1 MIILSASEV
10 PIEKVIEFCDS
21 LARDV
26 MKDHEKR
33 FAERTKAIR
42 ESSST
47 LSITAGRF
55 ESSVKNAWGTMD
67 KAASEYGMRLAHTI
81 QETVDELTQAEPKT
95 KFTDAEKF
103 HEESIHALNKIIV
116 TIRKYLPKLHRGLK
130 TEMAALNTALAKL
143 ENSVRSLGAAL
154 DESPGAKIESIRR
167 EADILAR
174 RLDDL
179 LALRKDETECV
190 STLHSISQREND
202 LLRDQMELTSQG
214 EFLELRRYQEL
225 IRTKED
231 EMRQFLQPVIKPLV
245 KLERVVSAKQSPGLD
260 TQTLRGL
267 VESPVET
274 LATGQTFAILKVL
287 GQLDDAFSR
296 NELDVEE
303 RKKRKA
309 QETILSVKNGAIE
322 AMRQEYLTIQA
333 NIQETLRQLRAN
345 GLLEKRDKAEESLA
359 QARHEKETVDARH
372 REVKRRIDEV
382 GKDILKQKTALESQ
396 LSKLAHR
403 AITIRADQLASS

>member
-1 MIILSASEV
+1 
-10 PIEKVIEFCDS
+10 
-21 LARDV
+21 

>member
-1 MIILSASEV
+1 
-10 PIEKVIEFCDS
+10 
-21 LARDV
+21 

-33 FAERTKAIR
+33 FAERTRAIR
-42 ESSST
+42 ETSTT

-81 QETVDELTQAEPKT
+81 QETTEQITRAERST
-95 KFTDAEKF
+95 KFVDAEKF

-116 TIRKYLPKLHRGLK
+116 SIRKYLPKLHRGLK

-167 EADILAR
+167 EADILTR
-174 RLDDL
+174 RLGDFL
-179 LALRKDETECV
+179 TLRKDETECV
-190 STLHSISQREND
+190 GTLQSISERENR
-202 LLRDQMELTSQG
+202 LSRDQTELTSQG
-214 EFLELRRYQEL
+214 EFLELRRYEESM
-225 IRTKED
+225 RVKDD
-231 EMRQFLQPVIKPLV
+231 EIRQFFQPIVKPLV
-245 KLERVVSAKQSPGLD
+245 KLERVASAKQSPTLD
-260 TQTLRGL
+260 FQTLRGL

-274 LATGQTFAILKVL
+274 LATGQTFAMLKLL
-287 GQLDDAFSR
+287 GQLDAALSR
-296 NELDVEE
+296 NELDIEE

-309 QETILSVKNGAIE
+309 QDTILSIKEGAIE

-333 NIQETLRQLRAN
+333 NIQETLRQLRGN
-345 GLLEKRDKAEESLA
+345 GLLEKRDKFEELLA
-359 QARHEKETVDARH
+359 QARNEKETVEARH
-372 REVKRRIDEV
+372 REVQRRIDEV
-382 GKDILKQKTALESQ
+382 GKDIIKQKTALESQ

-403 AITIRADQLASS
+403 KITIRSDQLAIS

>member
-1 MIILSASEV
+1 
-10 PIEKVIEFCDS
+10 
-21 LARDV
+21 

-33 FAERTKAIR
+33 FAERTRAIR
-42 ESSST
+42 ETSNT

-81 QETVDELTQAEPKT
+81 QETTEQLTRAEPTT
-95 KFTDAEKF
+95 KFPDAEKF
-103 HEESIHALNKIIV
+103 HEESIRALNKIIV

-154 DESPGAKIESIRR
+154 DGSPGAKIESIRR

-174 RLDDL
+174 RLEAFL
-179 LALRKDETECV
+179 TLRKDETECV
-190 STLHSISQREND
+190 ATLQSISERESG

-214 EFLELRRYQEL
+214 EFLELRRYEEL
-225 IRTKED
+225 MRVEED
-231 EMRQFLQPVIKPLV
+231 EIRQFFQPVVKPLV
-245 KLERVVSAKQSPGLD
+245 KLERVLSAKQSPALD
-260 TQTLRGL
+260 IQTLRGL
-267 VESPVET
+267 VDSPVET
-274 LATGQTFAILKVL
+274 LATGQTYAILKIL
-287 GQLDDAFSR
+287 GQLDDALSH

-309 QETILSVKNGAIE
+309 QETILNVKNGAIE

-333 NIQETLRQLRAN
+333 NIQETLRQLHAN

-359 QARHEKETVDARH
+359 QARNEKETVEARH
-372 REVKRRIDEV
+372 REVQRRIDEV
-382 GKDILKQKTALESQ
+382 GKGILRQKTALESQ

-403 AITIRADQLASS
+403 IITIRTDQLAIS

>member
-1 MIILSASEV
+1 
-10 PIEKVIEFCDS
+10 
-21 LARDV
+21 

-33 FAERTKAIR
+33 FAERTRAIR
-42 ESSST
+42 ETSTT

-81 QETVDELTQAEPKT
+81 QETTEQITRAEPST
-95 KFTDAEKF
+95 KFVDAEKF

-116 TIRKYLPKLHRGLK
+116 SIRKYLPKLHRGLK

-167 EADILAR
+167 EADILTR
-174 RLDDL
+174 RLGDFL
-179 LALRKDETECV
+179 TLRKDETECV
-190 STLHSISQREND
+190 GTLQSISERENR
-202 LLRDQMELTSQG
+202 LSRDQTELTSQG
-214 EFLELRRYQEL
+214 EFLELRRYEESM
-225 IRTKED
+225 RVKDD
-231 EMRQFLQPVIKPLV
+231 EIRQFFQPIVKPLV
-245 KLERVVSAKQSPGLD
+245 KLERVASAKQNPTLD
-260 TQTLRGL
+260 FQTLRGL

-274 LATGQTFAILKVL
+274 LATGQTFAMLKLL
-287 GQLDDAFSR
+287 GQLDDALSR
-296 NELDVEE
+296 NELDIEE

-309 QETILSVKNGAIE
+309 QDTILSIKDGAIE

-333 NIQETLRQLRAN
+333 NIQETLRQLRGN
-345 GLLEKRDKAEESLA
+345 GLLEKRDKFEELLA
-359 QARHEKETVDARH
+359 QARNEKETVEARH
-372 REVKRRIDEV
+372 REVQRRIDEV
-382 GKDILKQKTALESQ
+382 GKDIIKQKTALESQ

-403 AITIRADQLASS
+403 KITIRSDQLAIS

>member
-1 MIILSASEV
+1 
-10 PIEKVIEFCDS
+10 
-21 LARDV
+21 

-214 EFLELRRYQEL
+214 EFLELRQ
-225 IRTKED
+225 I
-231 EMRQFLQPVIKPLV
+231 
-245 KLERVVSAKQSPGLD
+245 G
-260 TQTLRGL
+260 
-267 VESPVET
+267 
-274 LATGQTFAILKVL
+274 
-287 GQLDDAFSR
+287 
-296 NELDVEE
+296 
-303 RKKRKA
+303 
-309 QETILSVKNGAIE
+309 
-322 AMRQEYLTIQA
+322 
-333 NIQETLRQLRAN
+333 RA
-345 GLLEKRDKAEESLA
+345 
-359 QARHEKETVDARH
+359 HV
-372 REVKRRIDEV
+372 
-382 GKDILKQKTALESQ
+382 
-396 LSKLAHR
+396 
-403 AITIRADQLASS
+403 

>member
-1 MIILSASEV
+1 
-10 PIEKVIEFCDS
+10 
-21 LARDV
+21 

-33 FAERTKAIR
+33 FAERTRAIR
-42 ESSST
+42 ETSTT

-81 QETVDELTQAEPKT
+81 QETTEQITRAEPST
-95 KFTDAEKF
+95 KFVDAEKF

-116 TIRKYLPKLHRGLK
+116 SIRKYLPKLHRGLK

-143 ENSVRSLGAAL
+143 ENSVRSLGAVL

-174 RLDDL
+174 RLGDFL
-179 LALRKDETECV
+179 TLRKDEAECV
-190 STLHSISQREND
+190 GTLQSISERENR
-202 LLRDQMELTSQG
+202 LSRDQTELTSQG
-214 EFLELRRYQEL
+214 EFLELRRYEESM
-225 IRTKED
+225 RVKDD
-231 EMRQFLQPVIKPLV
+231 EIRQFFQPIVKPLV
-245 KLERVVSAKQSPGLD
+245 KLERVASAKQNPTLD
-260 TQTLRGL
+260 FQTLRGL

-274 LATGQTFAILKVL
+274 LATGQTFAMLKLL
-287 GQLDDAFSR
+287 GQLDAALSR
-296 NELDVEE
+296 NELDIEE

-309 QETILSVKNGAIE
+309 QDTILSIKDGAIE

-333 NIQETLRQLRAN
+333 NIQETLRQLRGN
-345 GLLEKRDKAEESLA
+345 GLLEKRDKFEELLA
-359 QARHEKETVDARH
+359 QARNEKETVEARH
-372 REVKRRIDEV
+372 REVQRRIDEV
-382 GKDILKQKTALESQ
+382 GKDIIKQKTALESQ

-403 AITIRADQLASS
+403 KITIRSDQLAIS